1 MTFFV
6 LDKARRCKKNNSNTI
21 SVKTHWT
28 SESETI
34 QQFTHNPLI
43 KRPLLKP
50 IQYLSVFKRWIIYP
64 RLSNCMAHNNEIRI
78 KEFIMGL
85 KQSTACIQLTLSPAQ
100 EIKIISSI
108 WKAGRFDVTHDTAE
122 AQKIFLLNPFF
133 ISSVIQ
139 GKFLNIWLKLLVMA
153 G

>member
-1 MTFFV
+1 
-6 LDKARRCKKNNSNTI
+6 
-21 SVKTHWT
+21 
-28 SESETI
+28 
-34 QQFTHNPLI
+34 
-43 KRPLLKP
+43 
-50 IQYLSVFKRWIIYP
+50 
-64 RLSNCMAHNNEIRI
+64 MAHNNEIRI

-108 WKAGRFDVTHDTAE
+108 WKAGRFDVTLDTAE
-122 AQKIFLLNPFF
+122 AQKIILPLNPFF
-133 ISSVIQ
+133 ISSEIL